1 MVVSPGY
8 FLSSRRPRQNS
19 TATLVVKQREHARG
33 HCVGMGICHAWECSG
48 TIHVGSQCS
57 HWDLA
62 TRRHGIWACEG
73 GDVVFGCCMSWWRA
87 HRWSCLRCFV
97 AASRRG
103 GRAVVPGYSVLG
115 GLITLKIWTHLSL
128 YFCVVSVRVWGPKK
142 VGLCTGSSPRK
153 PCMLAEHLLIAHT
166 FQVWLRVSQNISG
179 VSIAQVSKK
188 QTPVSTSQAQIVGC
202 SFLSSGCLLHDFSN
216 FSGRSIGNIDGG
228 SDGQCEGCGEGTSA
242 AP

>member
-57 HWDLA
+57 YWDLA

-103 GRAVVPGYSVLG
+103 GRAVLPGYSVLG

-128 YFCVVSVRVWGPKK
+128 YFCVVSVRVWGLFSK
-142 VGLCTGSSPRK
+142 VALYVGRASVNRTHFPGLAARLTEHFRCLYRPGLKEANPSIDISGADCGVFVSFQWLSSPR
-153 PCMLAEHLLIAHT
+153 
-166 FQVWLRVSQNISG
+166 
-179 VSIAQVSKK
+179 
-188 QTPVSTSQAQIVGC
+188 
-202 SFLSSGCLLHDFSN
+202 FLKL
-216 FSGRSIGNIDGG
+216 
-228 SDGQCEGCGEGTSA
+228 
-242 AP
+242 